1 MSSALSLT
9 SANFESE
16 VMESQ
21 IPVLVDFWAEWCG
34 PCKMLGPTIDQ
45 LAVDYAGKIKIC
57 KLDVQTEA
65 ALAGKYGVASIPTLL
80 FFNDG
85 EVVDRAVGL
94 QPKSAIIAK
103 LSVIINQNNST
114 VKVIGSSKSISD
126 EIEDLHNLYKQNIL
140 TEEEFTRAKS
150 VFIGKPKDKQQMIV
164 NLIRNLAQM
173 KKENIINESEYTFKK
188 RQLLTSRDIS

>member
-16 VMESQ
+16 VIESQ

-45 LAVDYAGKIKIC
+45 LAIDYAGKIKIC

-80 FFNDG
+80 FFKNG
-85 EVVDRAVGL
+85 EVIDRAVGL
-94 QPKSAIIAK
+94 QPKPAIALK
-103 LSVIINQNNST
+103 L
-114 VKVIGSSKSISD
+114 D
-126 EIEDLHNLYKQNIL
+126 AML
-140 TEEEFTRAKS
+140 
-150 VFIGKPKDKQQMIV
+150 
-164 NLIRNLAQM
+164 
-173 KKENIINESEYTFKK
+173 
-188 RQLLTSRDIS
+188 